1 MKLKDKLYYS
11 QKGIKV
17 NKQKTAKQELDTL
30 MWATRLRDKMKCQ
43 KMFLT
48 HPQETKKAFNKRERM
63 ESYIN

>member
-11 QKGIKV
+11 QKGIEV
-17 NKQKTAKQELDTL
+17 NKQKTAKQELNTL
-30 MWATRLRDKMKCQ
+30 TWALRLRDKMKCQ

-48 HPQETKKAFNKRERM
+48 HPTETKKAFNKRERM